1 MANALSVTWRAG
13 RTVMGAYIEAVD
25 GLEWD
30 REGGI
35 KGTLR
40 RR

>member
-13 RTVMGAYIEAVD
+13 GTVMGAYIEGVD

-30 REGGI
+30 REGGM
-35 KGTLR
+35 KGMLR
-40 RR
+40 RK